1 MLALLTKRKDALR
14 EVKEMSGRG
23 DQTLGPG

>member
-1 MLALLTKRKDALR
+1 MLDLLTKRKDALR

-23 DQTLGPG
+23 DRMLGSG